1 MGTLLKE
8 MKDVISAIVPVTLV
22 VVILQMIFVSA
33 EWQAILQFV
42 IGAFMTITGLGLFIG
57 GAKMGLLPIG
67 EKLGSKLPEKVSFP
81 WIIASGFLLGFVVT
95 VAEPD
100 VRILASQIDDAGEQF
115 VSDGLLIGAIALG
128 VGIFVGIA
136 FIRKIFQIPLI
147 YMLIPSYGVV
157 FLFATF
163 VPEEFIAI
171 AFDSG
176 GVTTGPIT
184 VPFILA
190 LSIGVASVLR
200 GNKNESSS
208 DSFGLVA
215 MASIGPILAVLIL
228 GVLFYD

>member
-1 MGTLLKE
+1 MGTLWHEFKE
-8 MKDVISAIVPVTLV
+8 TLSAVLPVTI
-22 VVILQMIFVSA
+22 VVILLQLIFVSTNVI
-33 EWQAILQFV
+33 ELLQLI
-42 IGAFMTITGLGLFIG
+42 IGAVMTIGGLALFIG
-57 GAKMGLLPIG
+57 GAKLGLLPVG
-67 EKLGSKLPEKVSFP
+67 EKIGSRLPEKVSFS
-81 WIIASGFLLGFVVT
+81 WIIMSGFLLGFVVT

-115 VSDGLLIGAIALG
+115 VSEGLLIASIALG
-128 VGIFVGIA
+128 VGVFVALA
-136 FIRKIFQIPLI
+136 FLRKLLQIKLV
-147 YMLIPSYGVV
+147 YMLVPSYMLV
-157 FLFATF
+157 FFVTLF

-171 AFDSG
+171 AFDAG

-190 LSIGVASVLR
+190 LSIGISAVVKG
-200 GNKNESSS
+200 GNEETSS